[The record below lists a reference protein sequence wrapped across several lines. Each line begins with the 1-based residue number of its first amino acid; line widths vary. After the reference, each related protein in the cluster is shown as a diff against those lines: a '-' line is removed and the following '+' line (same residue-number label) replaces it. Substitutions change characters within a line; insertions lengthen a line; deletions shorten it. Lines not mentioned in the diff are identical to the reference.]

1 MQKLIET
8 LSRIGTSELAN
19 LIGRDTISILE
30 NMGGKQVSSYKL
42 ADLVLRQF
50 GPEDLLLNKSSRTL
64 LLETLT
70 EGDASR
76 LCRNLNLEAHLSP
89 WDAIVGCKF
98 QAGGIQSRTLFNFFG
113 CDEPDRFV
121 ESDQKPSTIEITAE
135 YPLFDHQIDACR
147 RAAAILEHSAIP
159 RVLLHMPTGAGKTRT
174 AMNLI
179 AHFARHR
186 LRTEELI
193 VWLAHSEELCEQAA
207 EEFET
212 SWKALGIRRMLLHR
226 CYGANRPNFASITSG
241 IMVGGL
247 KMMFSR
253 SQNEQSE
260 FLAIAQKTKLV
271 VMDEA
276 HQAIA
281 PTYKHLLDILAADPS
296 TYVLGLSATPGRS
309 TLNALEDLQL
319 ANFFSRQK
327 VSLKVEGFD
336 SPVDYLQHEGYLASV
351 NYERLK
357 FSQGREFNL
366 TESERLSLMQ
376 GLDVPVTV
384 LQKLGADES
393 RNLLILNRILQEAE
407 DPTRKIIAFACSVQH
422 AHLIANILTVKGI
435 AAAAITS
442 QTRSANRRRLIKQF
456 RDSTELQVLT
466 NYGVLTTGFDAPKT
480 NTAVIARPTDSV
492 VLFSQMMGRAARG
505 IRAGGNKE
513 CKVITIVDELP
524 GFRSVAES
532 FEYWNDIWD

>member
-8 LSRIGTSELAN
+8 LSRIGTSELTN
-19 LIGRDTISILE
+19 LIGRETISILE

-42 ADLVLRQF
+42 AELVLRQF
-50 GPEDLLLNKSSRTL
+50 GPEELLHERSSRAL
-64 LLETLT
+64 LLETLA
-70 EGDASR
+70 EEDAYQ
-76 LCRNLNLEAHLSP
+76 LCRNLNLEYRGSP
-89 WDAIVGCKF
+89 WEAIVGCKYPTGSKQYQLLF
-98 QAGGIQSRTLFNFFG
+98 QFFG
-113 CDEPDRFV
+113 CDIPSH
-121 ESDQKPSTIEITAE
+121 SDEIEQKPTTIEIDAQ

-147 RAAAILEHSAIP
+147 RAAEILERAAKP

-186 LRTEELI
+186 LCAGELV

-212 SWKALGIRRMLLHR
+212 SWKSLGIKPVKLHR
-226 CYGANRPNFASITSG
+226 CYGANRPNLTSITSG
-241 IMVGGL
+241 IIVGGL

-253 SQNEQSE
+253 SKSEQSE
-260 FLAIAQKTKLV
+260 FLAIARKTKLV

-309 TLNALEDLQL
+309 TADAIEDLQL
-319 ANFFSRQK
+319 ANYFARQK
-327 VSLKVEGFD
+327 VSLRVEGFD

-351 NYERLK
+351 EYERLK
-357 FSQGREFNL
+357 FSQGGSFSL
-366 TESERLSLMQ
+366 TESERTSIIQ
-376 GLDVPVTV
+376 GLDVPDSA
-384 LQKLGADES
+384 LRRLGAVES

-407 DPTRKIIAFACSVQH
+407 DPTRKIIVFACSVEH
-422 AHLIANILTVKGI
+422 AHLIANILMVKGI
-435 AAAAITS
+435 AAAAVTS
-442 QTRSANRRRLIKQF
+442 KTRSTNRRKSIKLF
-456 RDSTELQVLT
+456 RDTNDLQVLT

-492 VLFSQMMGRAARG
+492 VLFSQMVGRAARG
-505 IRAGGNKE
+505 IKAGGNKE
-513 CKVITIVDELP
+513 CKVITIVDEMP
-524 GFRSVAES
+524 GFRSIAEA